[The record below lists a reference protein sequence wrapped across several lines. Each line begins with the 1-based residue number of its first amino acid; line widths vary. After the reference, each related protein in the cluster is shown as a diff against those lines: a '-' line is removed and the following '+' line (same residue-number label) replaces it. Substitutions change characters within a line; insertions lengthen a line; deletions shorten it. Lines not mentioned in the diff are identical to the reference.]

1 MKIFLVAFVI
11 LVGALLTAGIVARE
25 SLQSMMSV
33 FKPAPARTDVRLDE
47 VRTDRLI
54 QTVSA
59 PGVVEPFTKVD
70 MSAEVSAR
78 IEELPYDV
86 GDIVRKGDL
95 IVKLDDRDLQAAL
108 ARAEASRDEQRFR
121 LQSES
126 ARVDGLHS
134 NLEFA
139 QIQLKRQQD
148 LYSTGDVARKDLDDA
163 EERFQ
168 DLQTSIQAAQHTI
181 SVIESSILAA
191 EADIAQAR
199 EALRNTA
206 ILSPIDGAV
215 TQLNAEVGEL
225 VMVGTMNNQGTVIL
239 TIADLSRMILKAEV
253 PESDI
258 ASIAL
263 DQPAKLHINA
273 YPDEVFTGH
282 VTQVAL
288 QSTSMLTGASYFE
301 TEVEID
307 LAGRQIYSGLLAN
320 VDIEVKSHEGQVV
333 PSQSIVDRAIETL
346 PETISKDHPLVDR
359 TKKTARV
366 VFRVVNEKTVC
377 TPVKTGASDLT
388 HTIILEGLAVGERVV
403 AGPYKV
409 LTTIGDDELVRDLD
423 AAGEPN
429 AGESSSADEDRKS
442 GVSVSVSGG

>member
-1 MKIFLVAFVI
+1 VKLFLILFVVAM
-11 LVGALLTAGIVARE
+11 GGLLAVGIVARD
-25 SLQSMMSV
+25 SV
-33 FKPAPARTDVRLDE
+33 QGMVSSFKPEPARTDVRLDT
-47 VRTDRLI
+47 VRRDRLI

-70 MSAEVSAR
+70 ISAEVSAR
-78 IEELPYDV
+78 IEELPFDIGDV
-86 GDIVRKGDL
+86 VRKGDL

-108 ARAEASRDEQRFR
+108 ARAEASRDEQKFR
-121 LQSES
+121 LQSET
-126 ARVDGLHS
+126 ARLDGLHS

-139 QIQLKRQQD
+139 QIHLKRQQD
-148 LYSTGDVARKDLDDA
+148 LYATGDVARKDLDDA
-163 EERFQ
+163 TERFQ
-168 DLQTSIQAAQHTI
+168 DLQATITSAQHTI

-199 EALRNTA
+199 EALSNTA

-239 TIADLSRMILKAEV
+239 TIADLSRMILKAKV

-258 ASIAL
+258 ASVAL

-273 YPDEVFTGH
+273 YADDVFTGR

-288 QSTSMLTGASYFE
+288 QSTTELTGASYFE

-307 LAGRQIYSGLLAN
+307 LAGRRIYSGLLAN
-320 VDIEVKSHEGQVV
+320 VDIEVMSHEGMVV
-333 PSQSIVDRAIETL
+333 PSQAIVDRTVESL
-346 PETISKDHPLVDR
+346 PDSIAKDHPLVDR
-359 TKKTARV
+359 SKKTARV
-366 VFRVVNEKTVC
+366 VYRVVDEKTVC
-377 TPVKTGASDLT
+377 TPVKAGESDLT
-388 HTIILEGLAVGERVV
+388 HTIILEGLSEGDQVV

-409 LTTIGDDELVRDLD
+409 LTTIGDDELVRDLG
-423 AAGEPN
+423 AAGESP
-429 AGESSSADEDRKS
+429 GGVDGADDDGKS
-442 GVSVSVSGG
+442 RVGVSVSAG